1 VARLDT
7 ARVVLALAADRRW
20 QVHHLDVKSAFLNGE
35 LEEEVYVAQPEGF
48 VKQGREHLVL
58 RLNKALYELRQAP

>member
-1 VARLDT
+1 MARLDT

-48 VKQGREHLVL
+48 AKQGREHLVL

>member
-1 VARLDT
+1 MARLDT
-7 ARVVLALAADRRW
+7 VRVVLALAADRRW
-20 QVHHLDVKSAFLNGE
+20 QVHHLDAKSAFLNGE